1 MPSQFPAKALRAEMI
16 KAARALGNMSAT
28 ELADAAKLGIATIKR
43 AEAAT
48 ASDETPLT
56 ASNAD
61 RVIEAFRAKGVI
73 FIPDGADG
81 MGYGV
86 RLASPALTK
95 TR

>member
-1 MPSQFPAKALRAEMI
+1 MPSSFPAKALRAEMI
-16 KAARALGNMSAT
+16 KAGRALGNISAM

-48 ASDETPLT
+48 ASDATPLT

-73 FIPDGADG
+73 FIPDGADD

-86 RLASPALTK
+86 RLVCPARAK
-95 TR
+95 PR